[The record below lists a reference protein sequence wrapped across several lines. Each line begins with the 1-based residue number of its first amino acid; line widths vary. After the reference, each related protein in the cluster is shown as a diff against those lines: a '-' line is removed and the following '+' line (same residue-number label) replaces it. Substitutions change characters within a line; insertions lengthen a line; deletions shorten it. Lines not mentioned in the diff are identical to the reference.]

1 MKIHPDLRWFYG
13 GREVFGELVD
23 ENDPDAPPRRKRS
36 AAVTS
41 CEDESPPEP
50 VLALTD
56 EEKECLANVQREKSL
71 AEVNFRLGVAL
82 CRRLNIEPVVTIGN
96 ILGKIV
102 QERQEDATHSSVAD
116 EDALETRTRARRT
129 QRSLISP
136 RKKGKARKC

>member
-1 MKIHPDLRWFYG
+1 MKIHPDTRWFYG
-13 GREVFGELVD
+13 GRKIFGELVD

-36 AAVTS
+36 DAATS

-56 EEKECLANVQREKSL
+56 EEKECLATVQREKAL

-116 EDALETRTRARRT
+116 EDALETRTPARRT
-129 QRSLISP
+129 QRS
-136 RKKGKARKC
+136 